1 MLTHL
6 TPQANDKRKVP
17 LASSLPAIPLWEA
30 YLDLNRY
37 AWSTPCPIIR
47 ANDKMFCHSVLSVRP
62 WKLFGFDKFTMYT
75 RAKLRQLIRNY
86 LPDPEAQ
93 FKLTRDRITSRM
105 ADGGR
110 IDQFMS
116 AGIRIGTG
124 LKDKVNKTGECIS
137 GMTFHLIPGKY
148 TKDNEPKIDVQV
160 FFRVSEITMRLLGD
174 FMFIDYII
182 RKVLEPIGYMKHL
195 NVVMLYLTS
204 YYALVPEFPFWERMY
219 PWALEEVDMK
229 NDTFT
234 EHHWKRMLSIIK
246 TGINP
251 KSGTPTNYIA
261 FQKKKRRVDALAK
274 VPSLY
279 TRDREGNPSLRPCY
293 ENYEGPLEP

>member
-6 TPQANDKRKVP
+6 TPQPGSAP
-17 LASSLPAIPLWEA
+17 PYASGRPTMPLWEA
-30 YLDLNRY
+30 YAALNRY
-37 AWSTPCPIIR
+37 AWNTPCPIIR
-47 ANDKMFCHSVLSVRP
+47 ANDKMFCHSVLQVKP
-62 WKLFGFDKFTMYT
+62 WKLFGFDRFTMYT

-86 LPDPEAQ
+86 LPDPEFQ
-93 FKLTRDRITSRM
+93 FKLARERIYSRM
-105 ADGGR
+105 AVGGR

-116 AGIRIGTG
+116 VGIRIGTG
-124 LKDKVNKTGECIS
+124 LKDKVKKTGECIS
-137 GMTFHLIPGKY
+137 GLTFHLIPEKYSSTGK
-148 TKDNEPKIDVQV
+148 PAVDVQV

-182 RKVLEPIGYMKHL
+182 RHVLEPLGYMKHL
-195 NVVMLYLTS
+195 NVVTLYLTS

-219 PWALEEVDMK
+219 PDARSELDMK
-229 NDTFT
+229 NDTFS

-261 FQKKKRRVDALAK
+261 FQKKKRRVDLLAK

-279 TRDREGNPSLRPCY
+279 IRQPDGTVKLRREY
-293 ENYEGPLEP
+293 EEYRGPLEP